1 MARADAWQ
9 RKCVTVC
16 VLRGTHREDLPA
28 SLTLV
33 DTHQAGLLSA
43 QGPRRRGKE
52 SSPGVWCSLSDIYRT
67 STASSPP
74 QPPTALHRGDPQLS
88 PFMSLWCPLLLTTT
102 LQAVLGASQCALW
115 EMAPPP
121 CTSHCAFINCLYC
134 SLLIGNNQRT
144 EVSFNHP
151 LSAPK
156 AARDWWIQQTEKELA
171 TPLLFHVSTL
181 SQLEKLPTP
190 VGKGRGGARLSEA
203 PPP

>member
-1 MARADAWQ
+1 MKTYLRASHWW
-9 RKCVTVC
+9 
-16 VLRGTHREDLPA
+16 
-28 SLTLV
+28 TLIRL
-33 DTHQAGLLSA
+33 G
-43 QGPRRRGKE
+43 
-52 SSPGVWCSLSDIYRT
+52 CSLPKGPGDRAKRACQGSGAASVT
-67 STASSPP
+67 SVGQVQPPPP

-88 PFMSLWCPLLLTTT
+88 PFMSLWRPLLLTTT

-121 CTSHCAFINCLYC
+121 CTSHRAFINCLYC

-190 VGKGRGGARLSEA
+190 VGKGRGGARPSEA